1 MRERSTS
8 VASGKGAKRRA
19 FLAMLAALS
28 FSAAHSKPARA
39 RSALAARIARRYHV
53 ERSAVERIV
62 ALAEAH
68 LAVDPALLL
77 AIVGVESS
85 WRPWT
90 VGAKGEVGLC
100 QVRPDIHG
108 ATATELADP
117 SINVRIAA
125 KILRRCLKRSGG
137 DIVGGVARYNGRGE
151 AAERYAARVLRE
163 REKLLIATDPDE
175 APPADPRR

>member
-1 MRERSTS
+1 MSGRSIPG
-8 VASGKGAKRRA
+8 ASSKGAKRRA

-28 FSAAHSKPARA
+28 FNAAHSKPARA
-39 RSALAARIARRYHV
+39 HSALATRIARRYHV
-53 ERSAVERIV
+53 ERSAVERVV

-68 LAVDPALLL
+68 LPLDPALLL

-117 SINVRIAA
+117 AINVRIAA
-125 KILRRCLKRSGG
+125 KVLRHCLKRAGG
-137 DIVGGVARYNGRGE
+137 DIAGGVARYNGRGE
-151 AAERYAARVLRE
+151 AAEKYAARVLRE
-163 REKLLIATDPDE
+163 REKLLIDL
-175 APPADPRR
+175 